1 MAVKVEEIK
10 KQSVHTYEEVATD
23 LKVMAKENNIETFDI
38 LVVMMLVLFLFTFK
52 GIARLIIK
60 LMGISVLTIGTILLL
75 PL

>member
-23 LKVMAKENNIETFDI
+23 LKAIAKENNIETFDI
-38 LVVMMLVLFLFTFK
+38 VVVMMLVLFLFTFK

-60 LMGISVLTIGTILLL
+60 LMGISVLAIGTILLL

>member
-38 LVVMMLVLFLFTFK
+38 VVVMMLVLFLFTFK
-52 GIARLIIK
+52 GIA
-60 LMGISVLTIGTILLL
+60 
-75 PL
+75 